1 MKDYRASLGKLR
13 KDSAESK
20 LISDL
25 ATDNAKRKMFAK
37 LARHLDKLADEV
49 ERAIAV
55 RKIDEDY

>member
-1 MKDYRASLGKLR
+1 
-13 KDSAESK
+13 
-20 LISDL
+20 
-25 ATDNAKRKMFAK
+25 